1 MVHRLAGVHV
11 GAHHEE
17 VHGVFPVGL
26 LVKGVQAVG
35 NLPIAEVRPEEVP
48 GGHQGAE
55 AAVPGILAEPEVV
68 PQHPP
73 RLVGFIVAPKHRP
86 GGHPNGPVK
95 DDPRFHHPIDDAGGK
110 QAPHGASFHD
120 QTTFHGH
127 LPFFAQVCFLSYH
140 HRGDL

>member
-55 AAVPGILAEPEVV
+55 ALYRGSL
-68 PQHPP
+68 QNR
-73 RLVGFIVAPKHRP
+73 RLYRNTRP
-86 GGHPNGPVK
+86 GW
-95 DDPRFHHPIDDAGGK
+95 
-110 QAPHGASFHD
+110 
-120 QTTFHGH
+120 
-127 LPFFAQVCFLSYH
+127 L
-140 HRGDL
+140 DL